1 MLLLRGVLA
10 LAATDT
16 EPAAPFTLDW
26 VQLHK
31 WDLGA
36 TVVVAV
42 LLAVIGRR
50 WSRHYRRRTR
60 GGGDDAEGR
69 RRRRV
74 ATVIGLLSGVV
85 IVIAWFVFLLTLL
98 KDLGVDITPI
108 IASAGIVGIAVGF
121 GAQTIVRDALSGLF
135 IFIEG
140 QYDVGDTVDLTTSAG
155 TVSGTIERLNLRTT
169 SVRQY
174 DGTLSTV
181 PNGLIEVTNNRT
193 RGWGRAVVD
202 VPVALNEDP
211 DHVRKVLEELVEDVA
226 SQPPFDAWLRQ
237 PPQVLGVT
245 QLTDVAQVV
254 RVAVETE
261 PSHRV
266 DVERLLRAKIV
277 ARMSERGIKAPPI
290 APGMPRPPA

>member
-1 MLLLRGVLA
+1 MLLLRGLSVLA
-10 LAATDT
+10 QSNT
-16 EPAAPFTLDW
+16 EPTPLTVEWF
-26 VQLHK
+26 QLHK
-31 WDLGA
+31 WDLGV
-36 TVVVAV
+36 TLVVAIV
-42 LLAVIGRR
+42 LTIVGRR
-50 WSRHYRRRTR
+50 WARHHRKRAR

-108 IASAGIVGIAVGF
+108 IASAGIVGIALGF
-121 GAQTIVRDALSGLF
+121 GAQSIVRDSLSGLF

-155 TVSGTIERLNLRTT
+155 TVSGTIETLNLRTT

-202 VPVALNEDP
+202 IPVALNEDP
-211 DHVRKVLEELVEDVA
+211 ERVRSVLEELVDEGA

-245 QLTDVAQVV
+245 QLTNVAQVM
-254 RVAVETE
+254 RIAVETE

-266 DVERLLRAKIV
+266 DVERLLRAKVV
-277 ARMSERGIKAPPI
+277 ARMSERGIAAPPV
-290 APGMPRPPA
+290 APGMPRPPE

>member
-1 MLLLRGVLA
+1 MLLLRGLAA
-10 LAATDT
+10 LAQSNT
-16 EPAAPFTLDW
+16 EPTPLTVEWF
-26 VQLHK
+26 QLHK
-31 WDLGA
+31 WDLGV
-36 TVVVAV
+36 TLVVAIV
-42 LLAVIGRR
+42 LTIVGRR
-50 WSRHYRRRTR
+50 WARHHRTRAR

-108 IASAGIVGIAVGF
+108 IASAGIVGIALGF
-121 GAQTIVRDALSGLF
+121 GAQSIVRDSLSGLF

-155 TVSGTIERLNLRTT
+155 TVSGTVETLNLRTT

-211 DHVRKVLEELVEDVA
+211 EHVRSVLEELVDEVA

-245 QLTDVAQVV
+245 QLTNVAQVM
-254 RVAVETE
+254 RIAVETE

-266 DVERLLRAKIV
+266 DVERLLRAKVV
-277 ARMSERGIKAPPI
+277 ARMSERGIAAPPVV
-290 APGMPRPPA
+290 PGMPRPPE

>member
-1 MLLLRGVLA
+1 MLLLRGLSLLA
-10 LAATDT
+10 QSET
-16 EPAAPFTLDW
+16 EPTPFTVDW
-26 VQLHK
+26 FQLHK

-36 TVVVAV
+36 TIVVAIV
-42 LLAVIGRR
+42 LTIVGRR
-50 WSRHYRRRTR
+50 WSRHYRRRAR

-74 ATVIGLLSGVV
+74 ATVIGLVSGVV
-85 IVIAWFVFLLTLL
+85 IVVVWFVFLLTLL

-108 IASAGIVGIAVGF
+108 VASAGIVGIALGF
-121 GAQTIVRDALSGLF
+121 GAQSIVRDSLSGLF
-135 IFIEG
+135 IFLEG

-202 VPVALNEDP
+202 VPVSLDEDP
-211 DHVRKVLEELVEDVA
+211 EHVRTVLEELVEEVV
-226 SQPPFDAWLRQ
+226 SQPPFDAWVRQ

-245 QLTDVAQVV
+245 QLTNVAQVM
-254 RVAVETE
+254 RFAVETE

-266 DVERLLRAKIV
+266 DVERLLRAKVV
-277 ARMSERGIKAPPI
+277 ARMSERGIKAPPVV
-290 APGMPRPPA
+290 PGMPRPPE

>member
-1 MLLLRGVLA
+1 MLLLRGLSLLA
-10 LAATDT
+10 QSDT
-16 EPAAPFTLDW
+16 EPTPFTLDW
-26 VQLHK
+26 FQLHK
-31 WDLGA
+31 WDLGVTILVA
-36 TVVVAV
+36 VVFTVV
-42 LLAVIGRR
+42 GRR
-50 WSRHYRRRTR
+50 WAHHYRRRAR

-74 ATVIGLLSGVV
+74 ATVIGLLSGIV

-108 IASAGIVGIAVGF
+108 IASAGIVGIALGF
-121 GAQTIVRDALSGLF
+121 GAQSIVRDSLSGLF

-202 VPVALNEDP
+202 VPVALDEDP
-211 DHVRKVLEELVEDVA
+211 EHVRTVLQDLVDELA
-226 SQPPFDAWLRQ
+226 SQPPFHEWLRQ
-237 PPQVLGVT
+237 PAQVLGVT
-245 QLTDVAQVV
+245 QLTNVAQVM

-266 DVERLLRAKIV
+266 DVERLLRAKVV
-277 ARMSERGIKAPPI
+277 ARMTERGIKAPPI
-290 APGMPRPPA
+290 APGMPRPPE

>member
-1 MLLLRGVLA
+1 MLLLRGLMLLA
-10 LAATDT
+10 QSDT
-16 EPAAPFTLDW
+16 EPTPFTFDW
-26 VQLHK
+26 FQLHK
-31 WDLGA
+31 WDLGV
-36 TVVVAV
+36 TLVVAIV
-42 LLAVIGRR
+42 LTIVGRR
-50 WSRHYRRRTR
+50 WSRHHRKRAR

-85 IVIAWFVFLLTLL
+85 IVIAWFVFILTLL

-108 IASAGIVGIAVGF
+108 IASAGIVGIALGF
-121 GAQTIVRDALSGLF
+121 GAQSIVRDSLSGLF

-155 TVSGTIERLNLRTT
+155 TVSGTVETLNLRTT

-211 DHVRKVLEELVEDVA
+211 EWVRKVLEELVEELA

-245 QLTDVAQVV
+245 QLTNVAQVM
-254 RVAVETE
+254 RIAVETE

-266 DVERLLRAKIV
+266 DVERLLRAKVV
-277 ARMSERGIKAPPI
+277 ARMSERGIKAPPVV
-290 APGMPRPPA
+290 PGMPRPPE

>member
-1 MLLLRGVLA
+1 MLLVRGLLVLA
-10 LAATDT
+10 QT
-16 EPAAPFTLDW
+16 EEPTPFSVAW
-26 VQLHK
+26 FQLHR
-31 WDLGA
+31 WDLGVTIA
-36 TVVVAV
+36 VAV
-42 LLAVIGRR
+42 VLTIVARR
-50 WSRHYRRRTR
+50 WSRHYRRRTK
-60 GGGDDAEGR
+60 GGGDDAESR

-74 ATVIGLLSGVV
+74 ATVIGLLSGIVV
-85 IVIAWFVFLLTLL
+85 VIAWFVFLLTLL

-108 IASAGIVGIAVGF
+108 VASAGIVGIALGF
-121 GAQTIVRDALSGLF
+121 GAQTIVRDSLSGLF
-135 IFIEG
+135 IFLEG

-202 VPVALNEDP
+202 VPVSLDEDP
-211 DHVRKVLEELVEDVA
+211 EHVRTVLEELVEEVA
-226 SQPPFDAWLRQ
+226 SQPPFDAWVRQ

-245 QLTDVAQVV
+245 QLTNVAQVM

-266 DVERLLRAKIV
+266 DVERLLRAKVV
-277 ARMSERGIKAPPI
+277 ARMSERGIKAPPVV
-290 APGMPRPPA
+290 PGMPRPPE

>member
-1 MLLLRGVLA
+1 MLLLRGLSLLA
-10 LAATDT
+10 QSDA
-16 EPAAPFTLDW
+16 EPTPFTLDW
-26 VQLHK
+26 FQLHK
-31 WDLGA
+31 WDLGV
-36 TVVVAV
+36 TLVVAIV
-42 LLAVIGRR
+42 LTIVGRR
-50 WSRHYRRRTR
+50 WARHHRKRAR

-108 IASAGIVGIAVGF
+108 IASAGIVGIALGF
-121 GAQTIVRDALSGLF
+121 GAQSIVRDSLSGLF

-155 TVSGTIERLNLRTT
+155 TVSGTIETLNLRTT

-202 VPVALNEDP
+202 VPVALDEDP
-211 DHVRKVLEELVEDVA
+211 EHVRTVLEELVDEVA
-226 SQPPFDAWLRQ
+226 SQPPFDAWLRK
-237 PPQVLGVT
+237 PPQVVGVT
-245 QLTDVAQVV
+245 QLTNVAQVM
-254 RVAVETE
+254 RIAVETE

-266 DVERLLRAKIV
+266 DVERLLRAKVV
-277 ARMSERGIKAPPI
+277 ARMSERGIKAPPVV
-290 APGMPRPPA
+290 PGMQRPPE

>member
-1 MLLLRGVLA
+1 MLLLRGLSLLA
-10 LAATDT
+10 QSHA
-16 EPAAPFTLDW
+16 EPTPFTFEW
-26 VQLHK
+26 FQLHK

-36 TVVVAV
+36 TIVVAV
-42 LLAVIGRR
+42 LLTVVGRR
-50 WSRHYRRRTR
+50 WSRHYRRRAR

-74 ATVIGLLSGVV
+74 ATVIGLLSGIV

-108 IASAGIVGIAVGF
+108 IASAGIVGIALGF
-121 GAQTIVRDALSGLF
+121 GAQTIVRDSLSGLF
-135 IFIEG
+135 IFLEG

-155 TVSGTIERLNLRTT
+155 TVSGTIEKLNLRTT

-174 DGTLSTV
+174 DGSLSTI

-202 VPVALNEDP
+202 VPVALDEDP
-211 DHVRKVLEELVEDVA
+211 EHVRTALEELVDELS

-245 QLTDVAQVV
+245 QLTNVAQVM
-254 RVAVETE
+254 RIAVETE

-266 DVERLLRAKIV
+266 DVERLLRAKVV
-277 ARMSERGIKAPPI
+277 ARMSERGIKAPPVV
-290 APGMPRPPA
+290 PGMPRPPE

>member
-1 MLLLRGVLA
+1 M
-10 LAATDT
+10 
-16 EPAAPFTLDW
+16 
-26 VQLHK
+26 
-31 WDLGA
+31 
-36 TVVVAV
+36 
-42 LLAVIGRR
+42 
-50 WSRHYRRRTR
+50 
-60 GGGDDAEGR
+60 
-69 RRRRV
+69 
-74 ATVIGLLSGVV
+74 IGLLSGVV

-108 IASAGIVGIAVGF
+108 IASAGIVGIALGF
-121 GAQTIVRDALSGLF
+121 GAQSIVRDSLSGLF
-135 IFIEG
+135 IFLEG

-202 VPVALNEDP
+202 VPVVARRGSRARP
-211 DHVRKVLEELVEDVA
+211 RRCSRSWSTRSA

-245 QLTDVAQVV
+245 QLTNVAQVI
-254 RVAVETE
+254 RIAVETE
-261 PSHRV
+261 PSHR
-266 DVERLLRAKIV
+266 DRRRAAPAREGRRADERARDQGAAGRAGHAAAAGV
-277 ARMSERGIKAPPI
+277 
-290 APGMPRPPA
+290 APGR